1 MAERLI
7 KWKYEWITEEENA
20 KRLAM
25 GWSNPTPTVSEA
37 PPPPPMNVSEL
48 AEVPAR
54 RLRKDIMA
62 VYKALGGEQ
71 YLLNV
76 AKTDPDLF
84 HKLLLKVIPQ
94 AVEADVRMEATINRN
109 IETMTT
115 AELKALVM
123 ARMSAEID
131 VTPTENDIS
140 QNAQSDEP
148 T

>member
-25 GWSNPTPTVSEA
+25 GWSNPTPTVSEV

-140 QNAQSDEP
+140 QNARSDEP
-148 T
+148 S

>member
-1 MAERLI
+1 
-7 KWKYEWITEEENA
+7 
-20 KRLAM
+20 
-25 GWSNPTPTVSEA
+25 
-37 PPPPPMNVSEL
+37 
-48 AEVPAR
+48 
-54 RLRKDIMA
+54 
-62 VYKALGGEQ
+62 
-71 YLLNV
+71 
-76 AKTDPDLF
+76 
-84 HKLLLKVIPQ
+84 LKVIPQ

-148 T
+148 S

>member
-1 MAERLI
+1 
-7 KWKYEWITEEENA
+7 
-20 KRLAM
+20 
-25 GWSNPTPTVSEA
+25 
-37 PPPPPMNVSEL
+37 MNVSEL

-76 AKTDPDLF
+76 ARTDPDLF

-131 VTPTENDIS
+131 VTPTENDNS
-140 QNAQSDEP
+140 QNARSDEP
-148 T
+148 S

>member
-1 MAERLI
+1 
-7 KWKYEWITEEENA
+7 
-20 KRLAM
+20 M
-25 GWSNPTPTVSEA
+25 GWSNPTPTVSEV
-37 PPPPPMNVSEL
+37 PPPPLMNVSEL

-140 QNAQSDEP
+140 QNARSDEP
-148 T
+148 S

>member
-25 GWSNPTPTVSEA
+25 GWSNPTPTVSEV

-131 VTPTENDIS
+131 VTPTENDNS

-148 T
+148 S

>member
-25 GWSNPTPTVSEA
+25 GWSNPTPTVSEV

-76 AKTDPDLF
+76 ARTDPDLF

-140 QNAQSDEP
+140 QNARSDEP